1 MTDIYAGTSG
11 FSYKEWKGAFYPEK
25 IKPDEMLAFYG
36 TKLPAVEIN
45 NTFYR
50 MPKKAVLEGWAEK
63 VPEHFRFVIKASRRI
78 THFKRLHDTDAEVSY
93 LLSQL
98 EELGDRLG
106 CLLFQLPPNL
116 KVDTDRLKIF
126 LASLPGGTPAAFEF
140 RHDSWFEEPVF
151 DALRDAGAALCQA
164 DNDDDKKAP
173 DIIATA
179 PWGYLR
185 LRRAKYSPAALKKWM
200 KAIQDQDWSHSFV
213 FFKHEDDA
221 AGPKMAERFMKLAV

>member
-1 MTDIYAGTSG
+1 MI
-11 FSYKEWKGAFYPEK
+11 
-25 IKPDEMLAFYG
+25 
-36 TKLPAVEIN
+36 
-45 NTFYR
+45 
-50 MPKKAVLEGWAEK
+50 
-63 VPEHFRFVIKASRRI
+63 
-78 THFKRLHDTDAEVSY
+78 
-93 LLSQL
+93 
-98 EELGDRLG
+98 
-106 CLLFQLPPNL
+106 
-116 KVDTDRLKIF
+116 
-126 LASLPGGTPAAFEF
+126 

-200 KAIQDQDWSHSFV
+200 KAIQDQDWSHAFV

-221 AGPKMAERFMKLAV
+221 AGPKMAERFMKLNP